1 MVILIIA
8 CLVFAAAFLFQER
21 RERYVPAVVLKGLA
35 SVCFVILG
43 ILFSPGTLLA
53 KRIVCGLILGAGSLA
68 SDAAYQAVIT
78 LTELIAGY
86 IFNIKMHMKV
96 WDYSRQ
102 PLNFHGQICPLYSA
116 LWAVLT
122 IPILALCGLISRKLE
137 L

>member
-1 MVILIIA
+1 MKKFFKCNI
-8 CLVFAAAFLFQER
+8 FLM
-21 RERYVPAVVLKGLA
+21 AVG
-35 SVCFVILG
+35 G
-43 ILFSPGTLLA
+43 ILYGMVEILWRHYTHWTMILTGGTCFAVLY
-53 KRIVCGLILGAGSLA
+53 RIFQKISLWSVWLKCITGSA
-68 SDAAYQAVIT
+68 IIT

-116 LWAVLT
+116 LWGVLT
-122 IPILALCGLISRKLE
+122 IPILALCGFISRKLE

>member
-1 MVILIIA
+1 MKKFFKCNI
-8 CLVFAAAFLFQER
+8 FLM
-21 RERYVPAVVLKGLA
+21 
-35 SVCFVILG
+35 SVGG
-43 ILFSPGTLLA
+43 ILYGIVEILWRHYTHWTMILTGGTCFAVLYGIFKKIALWSVWL
-53 KRIVCGLILGAGSLA
+53 KCITGS
-68 SDAAYQAVIT
+68 AVIT

-122 IPILALCGLISRKLE
+122 IPILALCGFISRKLE

>member
-1 MVILIIA
+1 MKKFFKCNI
-8 CLVFAAAFLFQER
+8 FLM
-21 RERYVPAVVLKGLA
+21 AVG
-35 SVCFVILG
+35 G
-43 ILFSPGTLLA
+43 ILYGMVEILWRHYTHWTMILTGGTCFAVLY
-53 KRIVCGLILGAGSLA
+53 RIFKKIALWSVWLKCITGS
-68 SDAAYQAVIT
+68 AVIT

-116 LWAVLT
+116 LWGVLT
-122 IPILALCGLISRKLE
+122 IPILALCGFISRKLE

>member
-1 MVILIIA
+1 MKKFFKCNI
-8 CLVFAAAFLFQER
+8 FLM
-21 RERYVPAVVLKGLA
+21 AVV
-35 SVCFVILG
+35 G
-43 ILFSPGTLLA
+43 ILYGMVEILWRHYTHWTMILTGGTCFAVLY
-53 KRIVCGLILGAGSLA
+53 RIFKKIALWSVWLKCITGS
-68 SDAAYQAVIT
+68 AVIT

-116 LWAVLT
+116 LWGVLT
-122 IPILALCGLISRKLE
+122 IPILALCGFISRKLE

>member
-1 MVILIIA
+1 MVEILWRHYTHWTMILTGGTCFAVLYRIFKKIA
-8 CLVFAAAFLFQER
+8 LWSVW
-21 RERYVPAVVLKGLA
+21 LK
-35 SVCFVILG
+35 CI
-43 ILFSPGTLLA
+43 T
-53 KRIVCGLILGAGSLA
+53 GS
-68 SDAAYQAVIT
+68 AVIT

-116 LWAVLT
+116 LWGVLT
-122 IPILALCGLISRKLE
+122 IPILALCGLISKKLE

>member
-1 MVILIIA
+1 MKKFFKCNI
-8 CLVFAAAFLFQER
+8 FLM
-21 RERYVPAVVLKGLA
+21 AVG
-35 SVCFVILG
+35 G
-43 ILFSPGTLLA
+43 ILYGMVEILWRHYTHWTMILTGGTCFAVLY
-53 KRIVCGLILGAGSLA
+53 RIFKKIELCSLWIKCITGS
-68 SDAAYQAVIT
+68 AVIT

-116 LWAVLT
+116 LWGVLT
-122 IPILALCGLISRKLE
+122 IPILALCGFISRKLE

>member
-1 MVILIIA
+1 MKKFFKCNI
-8 CLVFAAAFLFQER
+8 FLM
-21 RERYVPAVVLKGLA
+21 AVG
-35 SVCFVILG
+35 G
-43 ILFSPGTLLA
+43 ILYGMVEILWRHYTHWTMILTGGTCFAVLY
-53 KRIVCGLILGAGSLA
+53 RIFKKIVLWSVWLKCITGS
-68 SDAAYQAVIT
+68 AVIT

-116 LWAVLT
+116 LWGVLT
-122 IPILALCGLISRKLE
+122 IPILALCGLISKKLE

>member
-1 MVILIIA
+1 MKKFFKCNI
-8 CLVFAAAFLFQER
+8 FLM
-21 RERYVPAVVLKGLA
+21 AVG
-35 SVCFVILG
+35 G
-43 ILFSPGTLLA
+43 ILYGMVEILWRHYTHWTMILTGGTCFAVLY
-53 KRIVCGLILGAGSLA
+53 RIFKKIALWSVWLKCITGSA
-68 SDAAYQAVIT
+68 IIT

-116 LWAVLT
+116 LWGVLT
-122 IPILALCGLISRKLE
+122 IPILALCGFISRKLE

>member
-1 MVILIIA
+1 MKKFFKCNI
-8 CLVFAAAFLFQER
+8 FLM
-21 RERYVPAVVLKGLA
+21 AVG
-35 SVCFVILG
+35 G
-43 ILFSPGTLLA
+43 ILYGMVEILWRHYTHWTMILTGGTCFAVLY
-53 KRIVCGLILGAGSLA
+53 RIFKKIALWSVWLKCITGS
-68 SDAAYQAVIT
+68 AVIT

-116 LWAVLT
+116 LWGVLT
-122 IPILALCGLISRKLE
+122 IPILALCGLISKKLE